1 MLDFEDR
8 LADYLDSLS
17 VGYVLYYDS
26 HDSTDSNS
34 SIAVVSAPGSRTLAT
49 YYDGTKEKRFNY
61 FVQINDRDQDRT
73 KAMDT
78 LKLIA
83 DKVEGLE
90 ELSSN
95 NGSYEFNQIVISNE
109 PYFTSAGNDGS
120 TYFRLSIQADL
131 TIFEEE

>member
-49 YYDGTKEKRFNY
+49 YYDGTKEKGL
-61 FVQINDRDQDRT
+61 T
-73 KAMDT
+73 T
-78 LKLIA
+78 LCKLMTEI
-83 DKVEGLE
+83 KTERRRW
-90 ELSSN
+90 
-95 NGSYEFNQIVISNE
+95 
-109 PYFTSAGNDGS
+109 TH
-120 TYFRLSIQADL
+120 
-131 TIFEEE
+131 